1 MGGSMWKIGNIEIKN
16 QVVYNNSGII
26 STKLSIDKKRE
37 DILNHLQVFFLCDL
51 GISELKE
58 ICDELIKKDIPI
70 LLDNNYNS
78 SINIIFSICELINES
93 DYTIDGKTSLKNKIR
108 KYMMYLKY
116 DESIRALNNSY
127 VKIKK
132 ETTN

>member
-1 MGGSMWKIGNIEIKN
+1 MKNNELIIKEKSEFI
-16 QVVYNNSGII
+16 YNNSGII

-37 DILNHLQVFFLCDL
+37 NILNHLQVFFLCDL

-78 SINIIFSICELINES
+78 SINIIFSTCELINES
-93 DYTIDGKTSLKNKIR
+93 DYTIDGKT
-108 KYMMYLKY
+108 
-116 DESIRALNNSY
+116 LNIEDSFGAIVKY
-127 VKIKK
+127 VKK
-132 ETTN
+132 

>member
-1 MGGSMWKIGNIEIKN
+1 MKNNELNIKEKAEFI
-16 QVVYNNSGII
+16 YNNSGII

-51 GISELKE
+51 GITELKE
-58 ICDELIKKDIPI
+58 ICDELI

-93 DYTIDGKTSLKNKIR
+93 DYTIDGKISLKNKIR
-108 KYMMYLKY
+108 KYVMYLKY
-116 DESIRALNNSY
+116 DESIRALNNNY
-127 VKIKK
+127 VKVKK

>member
-1 MGGSMWKIGNIEIKN
+1 MKNNELNIKEKAEFI
-16 QVVYNNSGII
+16 YNNSGII

-37 DILNHLQVFFLCDL
+37 NILNHLQVFFLCDL

-127 VKIKK
+127 VKVKK
-132 ETTN
+132 ETND

>member
-1 MGGSMWKIGNIEIKN
+1 MKNNELNIKEKAEDI
-16 QVVYNNSGII
+16 YNISGII

-127 VKIKK
+127 VKVKK
-132 ETTN
+132 ETND

>member
-1 MGGSMWKIGNIEIKN
+1 MKNNELNIKEKAEFI
-16 QVVYNNSGII
+16 YNNSGII

-127 VKIKK
+127 VKVKK

>member
-1 MGGSMWKIGNIEIKN
+1 MKNNELNIKEKAEFI
-16 QVVYNNSGII
+16 YNNSGII

-51 GISELKE
+51 GITELKE

-93 DYTIDGKTSLKNKIR
+93 DYTIDGKISLKNKIR
-108 KYMMYLKY
+108 KYVMYLKY
-116 DESIRALNNSY
+116 DESIRALNNNY
-127 VKIKK
+127 VKVKK